1 MFSLAQL
8 PYDYKAL
15 EPYISGKTME
25 LHHDKHHQTYLDN
38 LNKLI
43 TGTELENESL
53 ENIIIKSAGQADKIA
68 IFNNAAQVFNHDFF
82 WKALRPAGDDPF
94 FGLSEELKNSIEK
107 NFSSLENFLLEFK
120 TAGLAQFGS
129 GWVWLVKDGDD
140 LKIVKTTNADNPLT
154 SNLKPLLSIDVWEHS
169 YYLDYQNKRADYL
182 ETVLKNLLNWSEAS
196 KLFSK

>member
-68 IFNNAAQVFNHDFF
+68 IFNNVAQVFNHDFF
-82 WKALRPAGDDPF
+82 WKALRPSGDDPF
-94 FGLSEELKNSIEK
+94 FGLSEELKNSIEN

-120 TAGLAQFGS
+120 AAGLAQFGS

-182 ETVLKNLLNWSEAS
+182 EAVLKNLLNWSEAS

>member
-182 ETVLKNLLNWSEAS
+182 EAVLKNLLNWSEAS